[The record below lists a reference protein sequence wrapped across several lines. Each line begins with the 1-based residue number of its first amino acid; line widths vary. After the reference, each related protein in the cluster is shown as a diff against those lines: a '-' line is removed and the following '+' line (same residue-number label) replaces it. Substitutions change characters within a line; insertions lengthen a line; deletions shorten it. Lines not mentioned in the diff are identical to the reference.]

1 MPNAT
6 RKICDF
12 PGCSSGPPDANQL
25 PTPFVTAADLR
36 TREEVNE
43 EMNKHVETAHMLA
56 VRLAEA
62 NAKQLEMTARK
73 IEMEAKKYEL
83 ETARMQLERD
93 DQASTGTG
101 QRGGAVGVN
110 NPPRGYSNKHESLPR
125 PKIEHSSSELDWS
138 FFEA

>member
-6 RKICDF
+6 RKICDV

-43 EMNKHVETAHMLA
+43 EMNKHVEHAHMLTI
-56 VRLAEA
+56 RLAEA

-73 IEMEAKKYEL
+73 LEMEAKKYEL
-83 ETARMQLERD
+83 ETARMQMERD
-93 DQASTGTG
+93 DQPRTGTG
-101 QRGGAVGVN
+101 SGGGANGVAN
-110 NPPRGYSNKHESLPR
+110 TPRGYANKH
-125 PKIEHSSSELDWS
+125 
-138 FFEA
+138 